1 MKDTWCIENDFAA
14 QQELAAIEEARGFR
28 ETEKLRS
35 QLAAS
40 EARAKALEEALRF
53 VHDECDWEGDK
64 RIGSACIKALEAT
77 CQK

>member
-28 ETEKLRS
+28 ETEKLRY

-40 EARAKALEEALRF
+40 KQRVKALEDALQEIEWSNYIYDNL
-53 VHDECDWEGDK
+53 V
-64 RIGSACIKALEAT
+64 L
-77 CQK
+77 